1 MQTRVTLREVA
12 AKAGVHH
19 TTVSRALKGDPRVSG
34 ETLATIKAIA
44 AEMGYMPDPM
54 LSALNAYRQA
64 SRHPQYHGTVAWVT
78 SYPTR
83 EGWRASSC
91 YKLYFEGARDQ
102 LLRHGYRLEEYWLHE
117 PGMSA
122 RRASQV
128 LLHRGIRGLLLCP
141 LPVSRGHLS
150 LQWERFSAVSFGYS
164 LVRPKLHL
172 FSAAHYRA
180 ITTGM
185 RKLRAAG
192 YRRIGMVTSQ
202 EVNER
207 MDRMWTAAYRAEL
220 PRLPQSLQIP
230 IHLYSDD
237 RMRRFPTTVVKD
249 PKLLFLK
256 WYREHKPEAII
267 TSTSPICEWLLE
279 EGYRLPQDV
288 AVIGASLQEG
298 ESRWSGIIEASRETG
313 RAAADFL
320 VGMLQRGEY
329 GIPTTPQR
337 VLLEGNWSVG
347 ETLGRP
353 SRLSASLKEEK
364 LSPQRSPRRRKRAL
378 PLKGR
383 AVVDGVG
390 KKPK

>member
-220 PRLPQSLQIP
+220 PQSPKSQDIP
-230 IHLYSDD
+230 IHLYSDGKNND
-237 RMRRFPTTVVKD
+237 TPAARKQNEKD
-249 PKLLFLK
+249 FLK
-256 WYREHKPEAII
+256 WYRKHKPEVIL
-267 TSTSPICEWLLE
+267 TSSSPITEWLKAGGHSVPKDVTVVAATL
-279 EGYRLPQDV
+279 QD
-288 AVIGASLQEG
+288 G
-298 ESRWSGIIEASRETG
+298 EPTLTGVVEASRDIG
-313 RAAADFL
+313 AAAADFL
-320 VGMLQRGEY
+320 VGMLQRGEH
-329 GIPTTPQR
+329 GVPKVPQR
-337 VLLEGNWSVG
+337 VLLEGNWQEGTTVG
-347 ETLGRP
+347 RKTDL
-353 SRLSASLKEEK
+353 
-364 LSPQRSPRRRKRAL
+364 PRKAQL
-378 PLKGR
+378 
-383 AVVDGVG
+383 AAA
-390 KKPK
+390 